1 MQLISR
7 LTLLSAFALSAA
19 LLSSCA
25 SNAPRKPTAAEDKN
39 GVTTLDDRC
48 LEAES
53 RGSIPPAGCPETT
66 NSRRRGTRTGPVI
79 DGDSLPLPSLPG
91 GGVLSGGNPLG
102 RP

>member
-7 LTLLSAFALSAA
+7 LTLLPVFMLSAV
-19 LLSSCA
+19 LLTNCA
-25 SNAPRKPTAAEDKN
+25 GNAPRKPTSAEDKN

-66 NSRRRGTRTGPVI
+66 NSRRRTTRTGPVI
-79 DGDSLPLPSLPG
+79 DSNTLPLPSLPG
-91 GGVLSGGNPLG
+91 GSPLG
-102 RP
+102 RR